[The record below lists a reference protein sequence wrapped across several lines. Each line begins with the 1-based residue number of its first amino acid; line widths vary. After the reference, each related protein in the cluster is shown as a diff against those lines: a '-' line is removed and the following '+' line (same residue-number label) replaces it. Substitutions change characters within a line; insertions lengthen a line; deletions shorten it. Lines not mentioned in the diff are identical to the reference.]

1 MYYLFGTLKFSVFLQ
16 DILIYEMGTL
26 FFYLFLALGI
36 SFFCSLME
44 SVLLSTPLSYI
55 NMMEAEGRKNADLL
69 RKYKDDI
76 DKPLAAILSLNTIAN
91 TIGAAGVGAQV
102 VRVFGNEWLGLGS
115 AILTFLILVLSEII
129 PKTIG
134 SNYWRKLS
142 IPVAKLLRVLIVI
155 MYPFVLLSKLL
166 MRVIGKKN
174 HEAAVSRE
182 EVSAM
187 VEMAAEE
194 GEIEVSEN
202 KIIQNI
208 VKLESV
214 KVEDVMTP
222 QTVVSIA
229 PEEMTVQEFYKN
241 KEYLHFARIPVY
253 ADDDED
259 HITGY
264 VLRQKVLESVAN
276 DKFNTRLSDI
286 KRLIVVAEEGQTLT
300 KLWETLLKEK
310 EHIALIVD
318 EYGSFTGIVTLEDI
332 IESIFGLEI
341 VDETDSVEDMQQYA
355 RNKWKERKEEYKHI
369 IEAPDEEEDTEEDGK

>member
-1 MYYLFGTLKFSVFLQ
+1 
-16 DILIYEMGTL
+16 MGTL
-26 FFYLFLALGI
+26 FFYLFLALGV

-44 SVLLSTPLSYI
+44 SVLLSTPLSFI
-55 NMMEAEGRKNADLL
+55 NMLETEGRKNAELL

-102 VRVFGNEWLGLGS
+102 VKVFGNEWFGLGS
-115 AILTFLILVLSEII
+115 AVLTLLILVLSEII
-129 PKTIG
+129 PKTMG
-134 SNYWRKLS
+134 ANYWRRLC
-142 IPVAKLLRVLIVI
+142 IPVANLLRVLIVI

-166 MRVIGKKN
+166 VRAMGKKN

-194 GEIEVSEN
+194 GELEVSEN

-229 PEEMTVQEFYKN
+229 P
-241 KEYLHFARIPVY
+241 
-253 ADDDED
+253 
-259 HITGY
+259 
-264 VLRQKVLESVAN
+264 LRSCMEWHG
-276 DKFNTRLSDI
+276 R
-286 KRLIVVAEEGQTLT
+286 
-300 KLWETLLKEK
+300 
-310 EHIALIVD
+310 
-318 EYGSFTGIVTLEDI
+318 
-332 IESIFGLEI
+332 
-341 VDETDSVEDMQQYA
+341 
-355 RNKWKERKEEYKHI
+355 
-369 IEAPDEEEDTEEDGK
+369 

>member
-1 MYYLFGTLKFSVFLQ
+1 
-16 DILIYEMGTL
+16 MGTL

-55 NMMEAEGRKNADLL
+55 NMLEAEGRKNAELL

-102 VRVFGNEWLGLGS
+102 VEVFGNEWFGLGS
-115 AILTFLILVLSEII
+115 AILTLLILILSEII
-129 PKTIG
+129 PKTLG
-134 SNYWRKLS
+134 ANYWRKLC
-142 IPVAKLLRVLIVI
+142 IPVASVLRVLIVV
-155 MYPFVLLSKLL
+155 MYLFVLLSQLL
-166 MRVIGKKN
+166 VRIMGKKN
-174 HEAAVSRE
+174 HESAVSRE

-229 PEEMTVQEFYKN
+229 PEEMTVEEFYKN
-241 KEYLHFARIPVY
+241 KDYLHYARIPVY

-276 DKFNTRLSDI
+276 DKFDTRLSDI

-300 KLWETLLKEK
+300 KLWEILLKEK

-369 IEAPDEEEDTEEDGK
+369 IEAPDDEEDTEDDGK

>member
-1 MYYLFGTLKFSVFLQ
+1 
-16 DILIYEMGTL
+16 MG
-26 FFYLFLALGI
+26 A
-36 SFFCSLME
+36 
-44 SVLLSTPLSYI
+44 
-55 NMMEAEGRKNADLL
+55 
-69 RKYKDDI
+69 
-76 DKPLAAILSLNTIAN
+76 
-91 TIGAAGVGAQV
+91 
-102 VRVFGNEWLGLGS
+102 
-115 AILTFLILVLSEII
+115 
-129 PKTIG
+129 
-134 SNYWRKLS
+134 NYWRRLC
-142 IPVAKLLRVLIVI
+142 IPVANLLRVLIVI

-166 MRVIGKKN
+166 VRAMGKKN

-194 GEIEVSEN
+194 GELEVSEN

-229 PEEMTVQEFYKN
+229 PEEMTVAEFYKI
-241 KEYLHFARIPVY
+241 KDYLHYARIPVY

-264 VLRQKVLESVAN
+264 VLRQKVLENVAN
-276 DKFNTRLSDI
+276 DKFDTRLSDI

-300 KLWETLLKEK
+300 KLWEILLKEK

-369 IEAPDEEEDTEEDGK
+369 IEAPDDEEDTEDDSK

>member
-1 MYYLFGTLKFSVFLQ
+1 
-16 DILIYEMGTL
+16 MGTL
-26 FFYLFLALGI
+26 FFYLFLALCV

-44 SVLLSTPLSYI
+44 SILLSTPLSYI
-55 NMMEAEGRKNADLL
+55 NMLEAEARKNAGLL

-91 TIGAAGVGAQV
+91 TVGAAGVGAQV
-102 VRVFGNEWLGLGS
+102 VRVFGNEWFGLGS
-115 AILTFLILVLSEII
+115 AILTLLILVLSEII

-134 SNYWRKLS
+134 ANYWRRFC
-142 IPVAKLLRVLIVI
+142 IPVASFLRILIVL
-155 MYPFVLLSKLL
+155 MYPFVLLSKLMIRL
-166 MRVIGKKN
+166 IGKKN
-174 HEAAVSRE
+174 HEASVSRE

-241 KEYLHFARIPVY
+241 KDYLHYARIPVY
-253 ADDDED
+253 ADNDED

-276 DKFNTRLSDI
+276 DKFDTRLSDI

-300 KLWETLLKEK
+300 KLWEILLKEK

-355 RNKWKERKEEYKHI
+355 RNKWKERKEKYKHI
-369 IEAPDEEEDTEEDGK
+369 IEATDTEEDTDNEKK

>member
-1 MYYLFGTLKFSVFLQ
+1 MNGSVW
-16 DILIYEMGTL
+16 
-26 FFYLFLALGI
+26 
-36 SFFCSLME
+36 
-44 SVLLSTPLSYI
+44 
-55 NMMEAEGRKNADLL
+55 DL
-69 RKYKDDI
+69 
-76 DKPLAAILSLNTIAN
+76 P
-91 TIGAAGVGAQV
+91 
-102 VRVFGNEWLGLGS
+102 
-115 AILTFLILVLSEII
+115 EII
-129 PKTIG
+129 PKTLG
-134 SNYWRKLS
+134 ANYWRKLC
-142 IPVAKLLRVLIVI
+142 IPVASILRLLIAV
-155 MYPFVLLSKLL
+155 MYLFVLLSQLL
-166 MRVIGKKN
+166 VRLMGKKT
-174 HEAAVSRE
+174 HESAVSRE

-194 GEIEVSEN
+194 GELEVSEN

-241 KEYLHFARIPVY
+241 KDYLHYARIPVY

-276 DKFNTRLSDI
+276 DKFDTRLSDI

-300 KLWETLLKEK
+300 KLWEILLKEK

-355 RNKWKERKEEYKHI
+355 RNKWKERKDEYKHI
-369 IEAPDEEEDTEEDGK
+369 IEAPDTEEDDENGDK